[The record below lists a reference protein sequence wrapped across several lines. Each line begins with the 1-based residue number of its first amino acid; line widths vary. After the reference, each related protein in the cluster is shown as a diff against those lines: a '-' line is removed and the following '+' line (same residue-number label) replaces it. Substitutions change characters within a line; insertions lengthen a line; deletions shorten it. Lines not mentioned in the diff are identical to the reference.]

1 MSIRNLTDIL
11 ARKNREA
18 IRHENTSD
26 ALRQDSETIA
36 DGWRQLGLFFTGGGS
51 NFGENYATVGKGG
64 TTVGP

>member
-18 IRHENTSD
+18 IKYENASD

-51 NFGENYATVGKGG
+51 NFGENFVTVGQGG

>member
-1 MSIRNLTDIL
+1 MSTENLIEIL
-11 ARKNREA
+11 SRRNRESV
-18 IRHENTSD
+18 RYENNVD

-51 NFGENYATVGKGG
+51 NFGENYATIGRGG

>member
-1 MSIRNLTDIL
+1 MSTENLIEILSRN
-11 ARKNREA
+11 NREA
-18 IRHENTSD
+18 MRYENTVN

-51 NFGENYATVGKGG
+51 NLGENYATIGKGG